1 MKMIDTANGDTLWAV
16 VVGAFLATLGGFL
29 ATQFESWLRRRER
42 KRGAALLLGDI
53 VSALGELTSR
63 AEATRKVGDPYGP
76 ITMRMMRAA
85 RREID
90 LYDRNR
96 ELLYD
101 LHDPELR
108 LRIHTLML
116 TLAMPLDSL
125 ADVGEVIAAQELR
138 AKEYKAGSAA
148 RLEVEARLKQLHAA
162 RDLAF
167 DFIVE
172 TAAEGQPMIKELD
185 AHAKVTRSSRR
196 PGQRLDP
203 PAADPA

>member
-1 MKMIDTANGDTLWAV
+1 MIDSANGDTLWAV

-42 KRGAALLLGDI
+42 KRGAALLFGDI
-53 VSALGELTSR
+53 VGALGELTTR
-63 AEATRKVGDPYGP
+63 ANDTRKVGDPYGP

-108 LRIHTLML
+108 LRLHTLML

-125 ADVGEVIAAQELR
+125 ADVNEAIAAQEVR
-138 AKEYKAGSAA
+138 AKELKAGSAA
-148 RLEVEARLKQLHAA
+148 HRQVEQRLEQLYAA

-167 DFIVE
+167 DFVVE
-172 TAAEGQPMIKELD
+172 TATEGQPMIKELD
-185 AHAKVTRSSRR
+185 AHAKVTRATRR
-196 PGQRLDP
+196 PGQRVDR
-203 PAADPA
+203 PAADEV